1 MSGRLF
7 CILGPSGS
15 GKDSLLNELRGRA
28 PHIKIVKRYITR
40 PTGNDDE
47 DHYYLCPQSFDRHI
61 TEGEFLFTWRAHGLS
76 YGIPISCLDYVRAGQ
91 DVVFNGS
98 RTALEEMKLIFPD
111 LQVIWIS
118 VSIEILAG
126 RLRQRGRE
134 PEQQILERLNRKGPK
149 PPKNAI
155 IINNDGTI
163 DQAAEALSACFR
175 YPAAHVQSE

>member
-7 CILGPSGS
+7 TILGPSGS
-15 GKDSLLNELRGRA
+15 GKDSLLNELRVRA

-40 PTGNDDE
+40 PTESGGE
-47 DHYYLCPQSFDRHI
+47 DHYYLCPRIFDRHMA
-61 TEGEFLFTWRAHGLS
+61 EGEFLFTWRAHGLS
-76 YGIPISCLDYVRAGQ
+76 YGIPISCLDYIRAGQ

-98 RTALEEMKLIFPD
+98 RAALEEMKLIFPA

-118 VSIEILAG
+118 VSIEMLAE

-134 PEQQILERLNRKGPK
+134 SEEQILERLKRKAPT
-149 PPKNAI
+149 PPQHAI

-163 DQAAEALSACFR
+163 DQAAEALKACFSR
-175 YPAAHVQSE
+175 PVAHVQLG

>member
-7 CILGPSGS
+7 TILGPSGS
-15 GKDSLLNELRGRA
+15 GKDSLLNELRIRA

-40 PTGNDDE
+40 PTESGGE
-47 DHYYLCPQSFDRHI
+47 DHYYLCPQIFDRYMA
-61 TEGEFLFTWRAHGLS
+61 EGKFLFTWHAHGLS
-76 YGIPISCLDYVRAGQ
+76 YGIPISCLDYIRAGQ

-98 RTALEEMKLIFPD
+98 RAALEEMKLIFPA

-118 VSIEILAG
+118 VSIEMLAE

-134 PEQQILERLNRKGPK
+134 SEEQILERLNRKVSK
-149 PPKNAI
+149 PPQNAI

-163 DQAAEALSACFR
+163 DQAAEALKTCFNR
-175 YPAAHVQSE
+175 PAAHVQSG

>member
-7 CILGPSGS
+7 TILGPSGS
-15 GKDSLLNELRGRA
+15 GKDSLLNELRVRA

-40 PTGNDDE
+40 PTESGGE
-47 DHYYLCPQSFDRHI
+47 DHYYLCPRIFDRHVA
-61 TEGEFLFTWRAHGLS
+61 EGEFLFTWHAHGLS
-76 YGIPISCLDYVRAGQ
+76 YGIPISCLDYLRAGQ

-98 RTALEEMKLIFPD
+98 RAALEEMKLIFPD

-118 VSIEILAG
+118 VSIEILAD

-134 PEQQILERLNRKGPK
+134 SEGQILERLNRKAPK
-149 PPKNAI
+149 PPQNAI

-163 DQAAEALSACFR
+163 DQAAEALASCFSC
-175 YPAAHVQSE
+175 PVAHVQSG